1 MKEDLYATTTDG
13 RWQTRGAPGYLVS
26 MFLLLLACA
35 EPTVEVPPR
44 ADPDASG
51 PYGIGVQTLEFTDAR
66 GKDMVAE
73 IWYPATVSPDS
84 TPDPYPEIP
93 ITLNAHRKARADTRG
108 APYPLVAFSHGMG
121 GIRYQSAFLC
131 EFLASHGYV
140 VVAMDHTHN
149 TFLDMDESMSVQ
161 VLLERPGD
169 VTYTVDEVYRLA
181 QSEDPTFAGMVDPEA
196 GYAMMGHSFGAWT
209 SMVVGGGVLS
219 LQSLVDY
226 CAADHDSIACDYLA
240 EVRDDSG
247 QLDDAADPRVRT
259 TLPLA
264 PGVWYGFGD
273 GGEGLREVVDPFVLG
288 GDHDTV
294 LPYDTEILPTYAAM
308 AAPKQ
313 LGTLANAGHYAFS
326 DICLIAA
333 PLFDDC
339 DEEAGG
345 FINMERAHFITQ
357 TVITAK
363 LDSAMLG
370 ASEAEA
376 WLQPEWAEQNAPELR
391 WESQP

>member
-1 MKEDLYATTTDG
+1 MKEGLYATTTRG
-13 RWQTRGAPGYLVS
+13 WWPGRGAPGYLVF

-35 EPTVEVPPR
+35 EPPIEAPPW
-44 ADPDASG
+44 ANPDVAG
-51 PYGIGVQTLEFTDAR
+51 PYGIGVQTMEFTDAR
-66 GKDMVAE
+66 GKDLVAE
-73 IWYPATVSPDS
+73 IWYPAKVDPDS

-93 ITLNAHRKARADTRG
+93 ITLDAHREARADTRG

-121 GIRYQSAFLC
+121 GIRYQSAFLT
-131 EFLASHGYV
+131 ESLASHGYV
-140 VVAMDHTHN
+140 VVAMDHPHN

-169 VTYTVDEVYRLA
+169 VTHTVDEVFRLA
-181 QSEDPTFAGMVDPEA
+181 TSDDPTFAGMVDPEA

-209 SMVVGGGVLS
+209 SMVVGGGALS

-226 CAADHDSIACDYLA
+226 CAQGHDTVACDYLSDVQD
-240 EVRDDSG
+240 ESG
-247 QLDDAADPRVRT
+247 TLDDAADPRVRT

-273 GGEGLREVVDPFVLG
+273 HGEGLASVIDPFVLG

-294 LPYDTEILPTYAAM
+294 LDYDAEILPTYAAM
-308 AAPKQ
+308 STPKQ
-313 LGTLANAGHYAFS
+313 LGTLADAGHYAFS

-333 PLFDDC
+333 PLFEDC

-345 FINMERAHFITQ
+345 FINMERAHFITRA
-357 TVITAK
+357 VVTAK

-370 ASEAEA
+370 ITEAEA

-391 WESQP
+391 WDAEP